1 LSAIKNLIGKSAGL
15 ALSIF
20 PESVIRPFIRKI
32 PLEIGKNIRIP
43 PKTECVFMSTPIQL
57 YTNKDITAIAMHW
70 GVFEGLELETF
81 EVLKDLLPK
90 SEVILDI
97 GANIGLYAIFLAK
110 NKPSAKIYAFEPAQG
125 IFTRLEKN
133 IELNLLP
140 NVYCINKAVSNV
152 SGRLQLRVPKGGDI
166 SSDASIIKD
175 FHRADDD
182 CILEN
187 IESITLDDFARIN
200 AIEKIDLI
208 KMDVETA
215 EPLVLMG
222 ATDILD
228 SHRPVI
234 ICEVL
239 HNCVEDKLIPIFKN
253 NDYLNY
259 LISKTGLVYQE
270 HRIDADPTYTCR
282 NFLFVPSEK
291 ADLLGLKTI
300 KN

>member
-1 LSAIKNLIGKSAGL
+1 
-15 ALSIF
+15 
-20 PESVIRPFIRKI
+20 
-32 PLEIGKNIRIP
+32 
-43 PKTECVFMSTPIQL
+43 MSTPIQL
-57 YTNKDITAIAMHW
+57 YTNKDITATAMHW
-70 GVFEGLELETF
+70 GVFEGLEVETF
-81 EVLKDLLPK
+81 EVVKNLLAH
-90 SEVILDI
+90 SHIIFDI
-97 GANIGLYAIFLAK
+97 GANIGLFAIFMAK
-110 NKPSAKIYAFEPAQG
+110 NKPSAKIYAFEPAHG
-125 IFTRLEKN
+125 IYFRLKKN
-133 IELNLLP
+133 IELNQLR
-140 NVYCINKAVSNV
+140 NVYCKKKAVSDV
-152 SGRLQLRVPKGGDI
+152 SGRLQLRVPKGSDI
-166 SSDASIIKD
+166 SSDASLIKD

-182 CILEN
+182 CILETV
-187 IESITLDDFARIN
+187 ESITLDDFARIN

-222 ATDILD
+222 ATDILK
-228 SHRPVI
+228 SHRPI
-234 ICEVL
+234 IISEVL

-291 ADLLGLKTI
+291 ANLLGLKTI